1 MVLKIC
7 CPGCGY
13 TLRFVDAQAGQL
25 VRCFNCETESTL
37 PTLSTHG
44 NTDDRTDTKSTP
56 MAIADA
62 WYLRN
67 AAGERYGPV
76 PKSQIVEWINE
87 RRIDDT
93 FQVRQAEDTWQPPS
107 QLFRVLPPSETRD
120 RSGQR
125 SQTHPEPGVE
135 NATENVLT
143 AADDYLKPHHGEVVL
158 ALAVLGLICCGCGL
172 PLSLTAIIWGSI
184 QLRKLHDGSVD
195 TSGKRMLL
203 AGILL
208 GLFPCIVI
216 GLYLAYLLFQMFV
229 G

>member
-37 PTLSTHG
+37 PTHSTHG

-76 PKSQIVEWINE
+76 PKSQIVVWINE

-184 QLRKLHDGSVD
+184 QLRNLHDGSVD